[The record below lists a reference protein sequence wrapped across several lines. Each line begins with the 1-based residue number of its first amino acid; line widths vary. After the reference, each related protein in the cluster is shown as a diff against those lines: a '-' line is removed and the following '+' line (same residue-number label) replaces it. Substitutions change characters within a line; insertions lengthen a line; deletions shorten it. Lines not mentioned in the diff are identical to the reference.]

1 MKIAIIAAAVLI
13 ASAAQAATICDDM
26 ASRLRADPAFMAG
39 KVQERPFDLLVKR
52 GVITEPKG
60 EEVDSAAVIA
70 RFKLTGK
77 AAKAAEET
85 ALEKAWLFTSG
96 SAVMLREQSGS
107 AGCQSFAFFHHG
119 QTSTTLMPQPPL
131 WMDDSLRTLEAGE
144 GIGECLASSGHLA
157 ALHGITGFFAVH
169 GGYKGFSSGTDFVPA
184 SGKAWGKGCSLSV
197 QTETIYLVKKLIVT
211 EGTTLSRAILAKLAP
226 EIASAFV
233 AARKQ
238 WHFSFGP
245 QLPAS
250 DFTALKA
257 HADAV
262 YHGKENLPLADKAS
276 FEDDHSIDSVAP
288 VNVGGQA
295 YLLKISHE
303 TIGWRDLR
311 GFRLSFYRLK
321 QNKPEPVAFVSL
333 DEAAGRVTT
342 ISVKNR

>member
-77 AAKAAEET
+77 AAKAAEDT
-85 ALEKAWLFTSG
+85 AREKGWLFTSG

-119 QTSTTLMPQPPL
+119 QTSTTLMLQPPL
-131 WMDDSLRTLEAGE
+131 WMDDSLRAPEAGE